1 MSATDNQQLLSER
14 DVSNWLGVSEPTL
27 FRHRR
32 NGTGPKFIRLS
43 ARRIAYRRSAIEEW
57 LRGCERQTLASAP
70 SLATASDRP
79 DPERTSARQPE
90 RSPRLDSP
98 SPLSDGKASSPPGA
112 GA

>member
-32 NGTGPKFIRLS
+32 NGIGPKFIRLS

-57 LRGCERQTLASAP
+57 LKECESQTLASAP

-79 DPERTSARQPE
+79 DPERTSARPPK

-98 SPLSDGKASSPPGA
+98 SPLSDGKTSTAPGA
-112 GA
+112 AA